1 MAIAVIRFIRT
12 FLISGLVLAGQ
23 AFALDDPHSEGRA
36 GFEKNC
42 AICHGVKGSKAP
54 EIDALK
60 AMGPEFLVNS
70 LTQGR
75 MTQQGSVL
83 SPTELMGIVNYL
95 THEQPPRV
103 NWADPA
109 TCENTTV
116 NLKTGPVLGGWGY
129 GAKNQ
134 RQTSA
139 ADGGINTVNAAKLKL
154 KWGVA
159 FPNTT
164 QMRSQPVLAG
174 DTLFIAIYELNRIY
188 ALDANSGCV
197 KWEFATQMPARSHLG
212 YSEVDG
218 RGLLWLGDAAANVY
232 VIDAKTGKAVWQRSL
247 GLFKQSMITAQA
259 VLHDRTLFVPL
270 SLFEIT
276 SAENPQYECC
286 KGHGGIVAVD
296 ILTGEEQWTYRTE
309 ETAKKTHKSS
319 IGVQQWGPS
328 GSPVWNP
335 PAIDAKRGLIYF
347 GTGENLSIPA
357 TENSD
362 ALIALDMK
370 TGKRKWLFQAT
381 ANDIFNNGCMGYY
394 YGGKHGPNC
403 PNQQGVDMGPD
414 HDFGGP
420 VMIVTLPNG
429 KDILLAG
436 QKSGVVWALDPDS
449 NGKLVWSTRLSEG
462 TPSGGIHWGMAYDG
476 ERLIVPINDPAM
488 SPFNPILK
496 PALHA
501 LDPATGDIIWTVP
514 MKPSCE
520 FSWEQAAEEKAAGKP
535 QSCHRYHG
543 ISAPPTVVGDVV
555 FVGNLEGMFR
565 AYATA
570 TGDLL
575 WERSTNIPILGAN
588 GVNGHGGAIDNN
600 GPVISAGRV
609 YIQSGYGMFGQ
620 IPGNVL
626 LQYTLDGK

>member
-1 MAIAVIRFIRT
+1 MIRFIQL
-12 FLISGLVLAGQ
+12 FVISNLILTGQ
-23 AFALDDPHSEGRA
+23 VFALDDPHSEGKA
-36 GFEKNC
+36 LFETNC
-42 AICHGVKGSKAP
+42 AICHAVKGAKAP

-60 AMGPEFLVNS
+60 AMEKEFIIRS
-70 LTQGR
+70 LSQGR
-75 MTQQGSVL
+75 MSQQGSVL
-83 SPTELMGIVNYL
+83 SSKQVIKVVDYL

-103 NWADPA
+103 NWAEA
-109 TCENTTV
+109 AACEDKRV
-116 NLKTGPVLGGWGY
+116 NLKAGPVLGDWGY
-129 GAKNQ
+129 GAENQ
-134 RQTSA
+134 RRTSIE
-139 ADGGINTVNAAKLKL
+139 DGGISAATVSKLQL
-154 KWGVA
+154 KWGLA
-159 FPNTT
+159 FPRAT
-164 QMRSQPVLAG
+164 QMRSQPVLVG
-174 DTLFIAIYELNRIY
+174 DTLFLAIYELHRVY
-188 ALDANSGCV
+188 ALDANTGCV
-197 KWEFATQMPARSHLG
+197 KWEFATTMPARSHLG
-212 YSEVDG
+212 YGEVDG
-218 RGLLWLGDAAANVY
+218 RGLLWLGDSGANVY
-232 VIDAKTGKAVWQRSL
+232 VIDAETGKALWQRSL
-247 GLFKQSMITAQA
+247 GLFKHSMITAQS
-259 VLHDRTLFVPL
+259 VLHDRTLFVPM
-270 SLFEIT
+270 SLYEII
-276 SAENPQYECC
+276 SAGNPSYECC
-286 KGHGGIVAVD
+286 KGHGGIIAVD
-296 ILTGEEQWTYRTE
+296 VLTGEEKWTYHSE
-309 ETAKKTHKSS
+309 KTAVKTHKSS

-328 GSPVWNP
+328 GSPVWNA
-335 PAIDAKRGLIYF
+335 PAIDTKRGLIYF

-362 ALIALDMK
+362 ALMALDMT

-381 ANDIFNNGCMGYY
+381 AKDIFNNACMGYY

-403 PNQQGVDMGPD
+403 PNQQGVELGPD

-436 QKSGVVWALDPDS
+436 QKSGVVWALDPDN

-476 ERLIVPINDPAM
+476 ERLIVPINDPDM

-501 LDPATGDIIWTVP
+501 LDPATGDIVWTVP

-520 FSWEQAAEEKAAGKP
+520 FSQEQSAAEKAAGKP

-570 TGDLL
+570 TGELL
-575 WERSTNIPILGAN
+575 WERSTNIPIQGAN
-588 GVNGHGGAIDNN
+588 GVSGHGGAIDNN
-600 GPVISAGRV
+600 GPLISAGRV